1 MASAMVG
8 SGVLT
13 GDRKTG
19 VSGMSDQRKL
29 ATEDCR
35 DWSGGPQKGISLI
48 LPLALYSKMPLFLH
62 LPMEDWVVVPPFALR
77 SSGIIR

>member
-1 MASAMVG
+1 ML

-29 ATEDCR
+29 ATDGFS
-35 DWSGGPQKGISLI
+35 DWFGGPQKGISLI
-48 LPLALYSKMPLFLH
+48 LPLALYNKMPLFLH
-62 LPMEDWVVVPPFALR
+62 LPMEDWVAVPPFALR
-77 SSGIIR
+77 ISGIIR